1 MKPRNIFKKEAFE
14 VLQTKYPSLTP
25 ADIETADTELDN
37 LYDEELTKEA
47 KAIPEWS
54 MFEDYSNGAQTIPE
68 WSAVQEAPSALLKAG
83 YQTAKTVV
91 RDIPETAL
99 EFGQGMAGLGVD
111 VASGLAQLPTG
122 LVSPEAAKGI
132 KKIGQGIKK
141 EIGIES
147 EQPEYTNDKEI
158 KESQELQKQVEQYG
172 KENPTWFSNFKKAIK
187 EQPGSEELLS
197 SAEGLKNFFQKS
209 LENVADVASITATG
223 KPVYNEQIT
232 EEMEKRPVKF
242 WAETLLPVAGAGKMI
257 KGKGKTITKET
268 PETIPGYEL
277 KEGMP
282 QEVPATEAISKYRQ
296 GSVEQLPPIK
306 EIVGGEGEIAK
317 DVIAEQQAQATD
329 KAFKE
334 QANTLAAKTEVR
346 MLEEQMKENASRAAR
361 QAELEQGLGQTSI
374 YDMLM
379 QEAERRQ
386 QAKATEATL
395 PEVGLS
401 AEELAQ
407 TAPTLSIRD
416 ILQRGQTERGLKQ
429 PKIIDEQTGR
439 IIKPTT
445 TPEEMLANPLLR
457 YENFPEFGIETIDYK
472 KSAENILSKATEQ
485 PLLLTN
491 GQNIATILPSVKEKG
506 KFQFTAFDER
516 GPIRDITKNNKQ
528 ELIEEALHDGYENLA
543 TQEQFE
549 NLTKKTSFLDFMK
562 TKKNIEEKIQPEINV
577 KEGFNKYLETLDTKN
592 KAKVT
597 NQIKPKINELQYL
610 ANNNER
616 IEIIYD
622 ESGKENYR
630 VSNGN
635 LQTKINK
642 TEYNIL
648 KEAGMKTIEP
658 EQPLISK
665 DWENMS
671 TDKLKQYP
679 ISELEKIVS
688 DKRIQYNKRVD
699 LNLKL
704 QEIKQNQLQPQQ
716 QPLVEPEQANIPTIE
731 QPAIGGAKNNI
742 FKVKLE
748 DIDIEPKR
756 FQFKSNV
763 NKEGVTDLYKGQKFE
778 ESYAG
783 VSTIWLDPKDG
794 RYKMIDGHHRYNM
807 AKESKHPFL
816 NVQLANDFGVE
827 TEAQARIFGAFKN
840 IADDRG
846 TPFDAAKIMR
856 ELNLKKLSDFEGLDI
871 KVNPRQKTFSQG
883 FKLAKLSDLAWE
895 GVRNNVITE
904 NIGALLSDLNETQQ
918 NSVFKQIASYKDKYG
933 VLPEPDKISSLI
945 DNVKTMDVTPTQ
957 EYDMFG
963 NVVETQ
969 PVWER
974 AGLVSSILNELKQRK
989 RIDKISTN
997 EKISN
1002 RLEEK
1007 GTGKLNKEVGEQEL
1021 ANTLTTIDM
1030 FNKLKDVKG
1039 NIADKLNEG
1048 ARRIAAGESETKI
1061 KKEVLDDVER
1071 TILDEYSKYYKTS
1084 PRVQSEPTGAGETI
1098 DIFGSTEKI
1107 TPEQPSLTNFIKSEE
1122 GFINPQKVFDFL
1134 FKNKKEPNPI
1144 ETEPALKSYNEDMQK
1159 GYDLEVE
1166 GLQKRTQTAEA
1177 LKPSWFTKMIT
1188 EYVKKEYPITRLE
1201 AKAKKAGANIPPEKS
1216 PTLLASD
1223 FTYLPT
1229 TIQGYLYSVN
1239 PDALKVDSNTMG
1251 KIMQMK
1257 RIVSERKDI
1266 ANRYT
1271 PVEAQQY
1278 LDYIKNNLPEEYT
1291 KYENAI
1297 QTFRNNRNEF
1307 VIPELKRSRL
1317 FPKDLIDYIRDNENY
1332 STNRVVKY
1340 LEEQRTGNRATGAV
1354 AKIFEQTGSTEQIGN
1369 PYKATIL
1376 KDMALMTAAR
1386 LNNYKLSS
1394 VDFLLQHFPNL
1405 IEKAKPKFIGWRE
1418 KRIVGQPRKSTD
1430 KPITEYQKPK
1440 QSAFDTVF
1448 VKRDGKTEA
1457 YYTPKNIVDALN
1469 MESDIIPQWAQNLNS
1484 VNNMFKSAWIR
1495 YNYKFWLPA
1504 FAKDV
1509 TDTELFMPT
1518 GKGKATYTK
1527 ELIPAIFK
1535 AIKSVYAVD
1544 AINDP
1549 AIREYYKSGI
1559 FIPEKRSAA
1568 YSNLSLEPFERQL
1581 GSYDINLEGNQPK
1594 SFLNKMTEPFK
1605 YVANKYAETGSV
1617 LERANKISAYE
1628 ALKTVK
1634 INGKILSPEEVRH
1647 YARQLGSPAFLAG
1660 GKQTKT
1666 LQAILPFINPM
1677 VQGLDAAKSLAKL
1690 DPIGTAASFSALGAL
1705 SAFGVAA
1712 TMGYFGK
1719 EMQDQYKNI
1728 TQTERDNFFSVPF
1741 TNIKVPLG
1749 FMFKPINK
1757 LINAFAN
1764 DNENTFKDYLIASF
1778 SNTILQELPTFTPA
1792 FSVMQDASNILNGQR
1807 IYDDYRGFYAIPN
1820 ADIEQAQ
1827 NRETAINYMKYFW
1840 NNYGGGSFYKFGQ
1853 EQQNYA
1859 PWQRFMRSPEEAERG
1874 EKQRVYKA
1882 AEPMKVKEAR
1892 MRLASQHKA
1901 RGEEYDT
1908 TENIIPGEIVKTKI
1922 QDALKK
1928 RKLSPEARARIMV
1941 IQERNPIIKKELI
1954 NKFKKEGLW

>member
-47 KAIPEWS
+47 KAIPGWS

-223 KPVYNEQIT
+223 EPVFNEQIT

-257 KGKGKTITKET
+257 KGKGKTIAKET

-277 KEGMP
+277 KEGVP
-282 QEVPATEAISKYRQ
+282 QEIPATEAISKYRQ

-317 DVIAEQQAQATD
+317 DVIAEQQAQAID

-416 ILQRGQTERGLKQ
+416 ILQRGQTERGLIQ
-429 PKIIDEQTGR
+429 PKITTNEIKENNPILSQDEIDKKFEQGKYKQSIQQTTLAER
-439 IIKPTT
+439 AENLIPTAQELSGVKKMEESYS
-445 TPEEMLANPLLR
+445 PEENAQASNVGAVLAQQINTQEVYKNKFEYAKNSGLKNGNAFIKSLIQGDYPQVIADIKAGR
-457 YENFPEFGIETIDYK
+457 TNINDVETASK
-472 KSAENILSKATEQ
+472 KLSELDPLSK
-485 PLLLTN
+485 
-491 GQNIATILPSVKEKG
+491 
-506 KFQFTAFDER
+506 
-516 GPIRDITKNNKQ
+516 KNNDYY
-528 ELIEEALHDGYENLA
+528 L
-543 TQEQFE
+543 
-549 NLTKKTSFLDFMK
+549 
-562 TKKNIEEKIQPEINV
+562 EKI
-577 KEGFNKYLETLDTKN
+577 
-592 KAKVT
+592 
-597 NQIKPKINELQYL
+597 
-610 ANNNER
+610 
-616 IEIIYD
+616 
-622 ESGKENYR
+622 
-630 VSNGN
+630 
-635 LQTKINK
+635 K
-642 TEYNIL
+642 TQS
-648 KEAGMKTIEP
+648 EAFVEP
-658 EQPLISK
+658 EQP
-665 DWENMS
+665 
-671 TDKLKQYP
+671 
-679 ISELEKIVS
+679 
-688 DKRIQYNKRVD
+688 
-699 LNLKL
+699 
-704 QEIKQNQLQPQQ
+704 
-716 QPLVEPEQANIPTIE
+716 NIPLNE
-731 QPAIGGAKNNI
+731 QSAAIIGGAKNNI

-807 AKESKHPFL
+807 AKESKRPFL

-1188 EYVKKEYPITRLE
+1188 EFAKKEYPITRLE

-1229 TIQGYLYSVN
+1229 TIQGYLYSIN

-1278 LDYIKNNLPEEYT
+1278 LDYIKNNLPEEHT

-1297 QTFRNNRNEF
+1297 QTFRKNRNEF

-1340 LEEQRTGNRATGAV
+1340 LEEQRTGNRATGAI
-1354 AKIFEQTGSTEQIGN
+1354 AKIFQQTGSTEQIGN

-1386 LNNYKLSS
+1386 LNNYKLSC
-1394 VDFLLQHFPNL
+1394 VDFLLEHFPNL

-1430 KPITEYQKPK
+1430 KPILEYQKPK

-1509 TDTELFMPT
+1509 MDTELFMPT
-1518 GKGKATYTK
+1518 AKGKATYTK

-1581 GSYDINLEGNQPK
+1581 ESYDINLEGNQPK

-1605 YVANKYAETGSV
+1605 YVTNKYAETGSI
-1617 LERANKISAYE
+1617 LERANKIAAYE

-1634 INGKILSPEEVRH
+1634 INGKILSPEEVRY

-1677 VQGLDAAKSLAKL
+1677 IQGLDAAKSLAKL

-1840 NNYGGGSFYKFGQ
+1840 NNYGGGSFYKIGA